1 MVFFIFY
8 GQVIFHCMYIAS
20 SLSIILSV
28 DPQVASIS
36 WLLWIVWLWT
46 QACIFW
52 IIVLSGFKSRSRT
65 TGSYGSS
72 IFSFLRT
79 CSTVFHSGF
88 TSLHPQQQRTLHG
101 DMLLFLSSS
110 SGSRAE
116 PSGKG
121 FVSAP
126 RSAGCCCV
134 SRNRWQLCDFASVSV
149 GDPVWMP
156 PITCM
161 AMYGLCATRDLRAGG
176 TAVMRSPQHLGN
188 LPAIFQLSSNNH
200 DRHLWSS
207 WLHRTEIV
215 LMHMRNDRM
224 GTP

>member
-1 MVFFIFY
+1 
-8 GQVIFHCMYIAS
+8 MYITS

-72 IFSFLRT
+72 IFSFLRN

-88 TSLHPQQQRTLHG
+88 TSFHPQQQRTLHG

-110 SGSRAE
+110 LAHWQSLRARVLFLYLAAQ
-116 PSGKG
+116 GVA
-121 FVSAP
+121 VSAGTGDSFVTLLAYQWVTLSGCLLSLAWP
-126 RSAGCCCV
+126 CMVCVRLGISEQAALPWCVHRSI
-134 SRNRWQLCDFASVSV
+134 W
-149 GDPVWMP
+149 
-156 PITCM
+156 
-161 AMYGLCATRDLRAGG
+161 G
-176 TAVMRSPQHLGN
+176 TS
-188 LPAIFQLSSNNH
+188 LPSFS
-200 DRHLWSS
+200 
-207 WLHRTEIV
+207 
-215 LMHMRNDRM
+215 
-224 GTP
+224 